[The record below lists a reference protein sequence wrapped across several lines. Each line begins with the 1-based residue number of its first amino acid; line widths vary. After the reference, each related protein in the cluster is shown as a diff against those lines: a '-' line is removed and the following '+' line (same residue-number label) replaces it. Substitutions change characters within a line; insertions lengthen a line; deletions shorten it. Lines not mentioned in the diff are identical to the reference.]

1 MSSGITLASEG
12 EPKPVSRAVEMRAVR
27 SRLADAGD
35 ERVLQI
41 VQLVETMAE
50 RGEADALLAP
60 LRSRLGVLRPARK
73 MRFSR
78 LLFIPFD
85 RVIVSPATWRMDE
98 PTLPRTALLPLAEI
112 VHASLGAVAQALD
125 PVIGAIDTTDAA
137 AIEHI
142 GAQFWPLAGRALAA
156 SEPPPSWAGQGLPKA
171 AFMPLQMAVA
181 FILRAQEKLA
191 DLPPAGGEYVEHQL
205 ASLLAAAGE
214 CGTQCWGML
223 LALLLQS
230 FPSAETPFRAATSRR
245 AGKAGDAAAAQAAL
259 TLAAEWIE
267 TSAAARGI
275 PDLAHAAD
283 EINRQIVLLDSF
295 SVEPALH
302 QQAARLRV
310 ALQAACV
317 AQFEAGLTSC
327 IGARLATPPDRVAV
341 GAMEQDARNLRRMEI
356 QARRLGNGP
365 AYDRQ
370 LRKAADSVAAAACL
384 DRFDRV
390 RLVEI
395 LAGAP
400 AALQVLKS
408 LKG

>member
-1 MSSGITLASEG
+1 
-12 EPKPVSRAVEMRAVR
+12 
-27 SRLADAGD
+27 
-35 ERVLQI
+35 
-41 VQLVETMAE
+41 
-50 RGEADALLAP
+50 
-60 LRSRLGVLRPARK
+60 
-73 MRFSR
+73 
-78 LLFIPFD
+78 
-85 RVIVSPATWRMDE
+85 
-98 PTLPRTALLPLAEI
+98 
-112 VHASLGAVAQALD
+112 
-125 PVIGAIDTTDAA
+125 VIGAIDTTDAA
-137 AIEHI
+137 AIGHI

-156 SEPPPSWAGQGLPKA
+156 SEPPPSWAAQGLPKA
-171 AFMPLQMAVA
+171 AFMPLQTAVA

-191 DLPPAGGEYVEHQL
+191 DLPPAGGEYVERQL

-230 FPSAETPFRAATSRR
+230 FPSAETPFRAAMSRR
-245 AGKAGDAAAAQAAL
+245 AGKAGDAAQAAL

-267 TSAAARGI
+267 SSAAARGT

-283 EINRQIVLLDSF
+283 EIDRQIVLLDSF

-327 IGARLATPPDRVAV
+327 IGARLAAPPDRIAV

-370 LRKAADSVAAAACL
+370 LREAADSVAAAACL
-384 DRFDRV
+384 DRFDRI

-400 AALQVLKS
+400 AALRVLKD

>member
-1 MSSGITLASEG
+1 MSGGITLASEG

-27 SRLADAGD
+27 SRLAEAGD

-60 LRSRLGVLRPARK
+60 LRGRLGVLRPARK

-85 RVIVSPATWRMDE
+85 RLIVSPATWRMDE

-112 VHASLGAVAQALD
+112 VHASLGAVAQSLD

-137 AIEHI
+137 AIGHI

-156 SEPPPSWAGQGLPKA
+156 SEPPPSWAAQGLPKA
-171 AFMPLQMAVA
+171 AFMPLQTAVA

-191 DLPPAGGEYVEHQL
+191 DLPPAGGEYVERQL

-230 FPSAETPFRAATSRR
+230 FPSAETPFRAAMSRR
-245 AGKAGDAAAAQAAL
+245 AGKAGDAAQAAL

-267 TSAAARGI
+267 SSAAARGT

-283 EINRQIVLLDSF
+283 EIDRQIVLLDSF

-327 IGARLATPPDRVAV
+327 IGARLAAPPDRIAV

-370 LRKAADSVAAAACL
+370 LREAADSVAAAACL
-384 DRFDRV
+384 DRFDRI

-400 AALQVLKS
+400 AALRVLKD